1 MNKRFLVT
9 LLTLLVIILAAT
21 VAVFLAKGY
30 TYSPQ
35 TGKVSGTGI
44 ISVTS
49 IPDGASVFIDGHLA
63 TATNATV
70 SSLPPKNYELKV
82 QKEGFIPWE
91 KKITVK
97 EGLVSEIKITLFP
110 AIPTIYPLTFNGVVN
125 PTLSPDG
132 QKLAFAVPV
141 STPSVKQK
149 GGLWVWGFSSAPI
162 AISRSAQPQQLI
174 ASSPGLDFSK
184 AKIRWSPDSKQIMA
198 TLQEGSLEGD
208 NNARNYLLSTDAATQ
223 LSDLKDLTPVLT
235 ATLKSWDDDTKAK
248 NDARIL
254 AIRSKEAEKVASS
267 AAAIRWSPDETKF
280 MYQGGQKI
288 QTITPNDGALK
299 GGEMTK
305 IYDLTD
311 NKQYDLPEAVAY
323 HWLPDSRHVILIRE
337 AKIAIAEFDGANV
350 AEIYAGNFSNSHV
363 FPWPDSS
370 RLLIVSSLPTPTAFQ
385 PNLYGV
391 NLR

>member
-9 LLTLLVIILAAT
+9 LLTLLVIIVAAV

-30 TYSPQ
+30 TYLPQ
-35 TGKVSGTGI
+35 TGKLSGTGI

-49 IPDGASVFIDGHLA
+49 IPDGASVFIDGHLT

-70 SSLPPKNYELKV
+70 SSLPPKTYELRV
-82 QKEGFIPWE
+82 QKEGFIPWG
-91 KKITVK
+91 KKVNVK
-97 EGLVSEIKITLFP
+97 EGLVSEVKITLFP
-110 AIPTIYPLTFNGVVN
+110 AIPTIYPLTFNGVVS

-141 STPSVKQK
+141 SSQSVKQK

-162 AISRSAQPQQLI
+162 AISRSAQPQQLV
-174 ASSPGLDFSK
+174 ASSPGLDFTK
-184 AKIRWSPDSKQIMA
+184 AKIRWSPDSKQILA

-208 NNARNYLLSTDAATQ
+208 TNARNYLLSTDSATTT
-223 LSDLKDLTPVLT
+223 SDLKDLTPVLA
-235 ATLKSWDDDTKAK
+235 ATLKFWDDDTKAK
-248 NDARIL
+248 NHARIL
-254 AIRSKEAEKVASS
+254 AIKSKEAEKIASS

-280 MYQGGQKI
+280 MYQIGQKV
-288 QTITPNDGALK
+288 QAPNDGALQ
-299 GGEMTK
+299 GEVLTK

-311 NKQYDLPEAVAY
+311 DKQYDLPEGVAY

-350 AEIYAGNFSNSHV
+350 AEVYAGNFSNSHV

-370 RLLIVSSLPTPTAFQ
+370 RLLIVSSLPTPTASQ